1 MKLINKIFLLGA
13 LIGLVAFI
21 GCSEDDLIKPTPS
34 PEIPAGNQ
42 GVYFPASNKSAFE
55 ILTEDPAEIEIT
67 IARNASEGA
76 VDVPITQEV
85 NDDNVF
91 NVPASVTF
99 AAGETE
105 ATFKVTFPDAVVDK
119 AYNLKLNV
127 SGDQYVNPY
136 VEGVPYVATKV
147 TVSEPE
153 DWVWETLAEPMVFV
167 DGLFSDV
174 FEYAE
179 PQAFYVEAEKGTLGD
194 VVRYRFKNVYN
205 RLSDADAPDEDG
217 IWEVYDFTNTPDLAD
232 PTNESY
238 TIIQIG
244 GTADGETIAS
254 NEVVMFPFDSG
265 IPQLFDYGQLSI
277 GSIFPFY
284 ESPEKENTKENY
296 PLGSIENGIIT
307 FEGNLFFTMSEYGT
321 FFTESLTKIYFTK
334 AIYDADNKSIKDF
347 NDLEYEVIEGEE
359 SAFASKAFDDSWSQP
374 LAKAVDIDEENP
386 ESAFKN
392 LFFLSDLY
400 SKGKGVAFYYDKESG
415 DVTIPE
421 NQPIGVTV
429 FGQDLYVS
437 ASETIESSVEDKE
450 NGLTEYTLGMIFH
463 YEDGTIVG
471 DFSENLFY
479 SEDAISFVIDD
490 FTGDFL
496 MSGFTPFDGRDDAE
510 EIPIKIA
517 LGENDNELVITGI
530 RYAEEI
536 IATFDPLTSMI
547 SIAPQPLADAK
558 FNNDMINASLITWII
573 DGNNL
578 EPSTTAIIELE
589 TNLLGDISLSAY
601 SEAIGYGIETTD
613 LGGGFLDGYYYIDFI
628 RAKSANAASLNSF
641 DTSVSK
647 IQSNNSIVRS
657 IQSKKEKGNNFKV
670 QGKKSTRQMK
680 KLKNNGQRVF
690 IFR

>member
-91 NVPASVTF
+91 VVPASVSF

-105 ATFKVTFPDAVVDK
+105 TTFKVTFPDAVVDK

-153 DWVWETLAEPMVFV
+153 DWVWESIEVVYIEGGFASIWTGIEQVP
-167 DGLFSDV
+167 
-174 FEYAE
+174 
-179 PQAFYVEAEKGTLGD
+179 FYVQGEKGTLGNQ
-194 VVRYRFKNVYN
+194 VRYRLKNIYN
-205 RLSDADAPDEDG
+205 RVLTSDMPDEDG
-217 IWEVYDFTNTPDLAD
+217 IYSEFPYIDPEIVSVDKDVITTLQVGGKVGEEVL
-232 PTNESY
+232 
-238 TIIQIG
+238 
-244 GTADGETIAS
+244 AS
-254 NEVVMFPFDSG
+254 NEVFMAYYNTGLIDFNGYGPVSMGSVFGNFANVDKAENPLGTIKDG
-265 IPQLFDYGQLSI
+265 IIRF
-277 GSIFPFY
+277 
-284 ESPEKENTKENY
+284 PEKSLIYSDDDGNFTQGKPTTIYLSKE
-296 PLGSIENGIIT
+296 I
-307 FEGNLFFTMSEYGT
+307 F
-321 FFTESLTKIYFTK
+321 
-334 AIYDADNKSIKDF
+334 DADNKSIKDF

-359 SAFASKAFDDSWSQP
+359 STFVSNAYGDSWSQSI
-374 LAKAVDIDEENP
+374 AKAIDKDEENP
-386 ESAFKN
+386 DSAFKN

-400 SKGKGVAFYYDKESG
+400 SEGKGVAFYYDEESG

-421 NQPIGVTV
+421 NQPIGTQV

-437 ASETIESSVEDKE
+437 GSETIESSVEVKD
-450 NGLTEYTLGMIFH
+450 NGLVEYTLGMIFH

-471 DFSENLFY
+471 DFAENLFY

-510 EIPIKIA
+510 GIPIKIA

-547 SIAPQPLADAK
+547 SIAPQPLADAM
-558 FNNDMINASLITWII
+558 FNSDLINASLISWIL

-613 LGGGFLDGYYYIDFI
+613 LGGGFLDGYYFIDFT
-628 RAKSANAASLNSF
+628 RSKSANAASLNSF
-641 DTSVSK
+641 DTSFTK
-647 IQSNNSIVRS
+647 LQSNNSIVKS
-657 IQSKKEKGNNFKV
+657 IQSKKEKVNNFKV
-670 QGKKSTRQMK
+670 QGKKSAGHSK
-680 KLKNNGQRVF
+680 KIQNNGQRF
-690 IFR
+690 YIFR

>member
-1 MKLINKIFLLGA
+1 M
-13 LIGLVAFI
+13 
-21 GCSEDDLIKPTPS
+21 
-34 PEIPAGNQ
+34 
-42 GVYFPASNKSAFE
+42 
-55 ILTEDPAEIEIT
+55 
-67 IARNASEGA
+67 
-76 VDVPITQEV
+76 
-85 NDDNVF
+85 
-91 NVPASVTF
+91 
-99 AAGETE
+99 
-105 ATFKVTFPDAVVDK
+105 
-119 AYNLKLNV
+119 
-127 SGDQYVNPY
+127 
-136 VEGVPYVATKV
+136 
-147 TVSEPE
+147 
-153 DWVWETLAEPMVFV
+153 
-167 DGLFSDV
+167 
-174 FEYAE
+174 
-179 PQAFYVEAEKGTLGD
+179 
-194 VVRYRFKNVYN
+194 
-205 RLSDADAPDEDG
+205 
-217 IWEVYDFTNTPDLAD
+217 
-232 PTNESY
+232 
-238 TIIQIG
+238 
-244 GTADGETIAS
+244 
-254 NEVVMFPFDSG
+254 
-265 IPQLFDYGQLSI
+265 
-277 GSIFPFY
+277 
-284 ESPEKENTKENY
+284 
-296 PLGSIENGIIT
+296 
-307 FEGNLFFTMSEYGT
+307 
-321 FFTESLTKIYFTK
+321 
-334 AIYDADNKSIKDF
+334 
-347 NDLEYEVIEGEE
+347 
-359 SAFASKAFDDSWSQP
+359 
-374 LAKAVDIDEENP
+374 
-386 ESAFKN
+386 
-392 LFFLSDLY
+392 
-400 SKGKGVAFYYDKESG
+400 
-415 DVTIPE
+415 
-421 NQPIGVTV
+421 

-510 EIPIKIA
+510 GIPINIA

-613 LGGGFLDGYYYIDFI
+613 LGGGFLDGYYYIYLI
-628 RAKSANAASLNSF
+628 RARSANAASLNSF

>member
-13 LIGLVAFI
+13 LIGLVAFL

-42 GVYFPASNKSAFE
+42 GVYFPKSNKAAFE
-55 ILTEDPAEIEIT
+55 LLTEDAAEIEIT

-85 NDDNVF
+85 NDDNIFV
-91 NVPASVTF
+91 VPASVSF

-105 ATFKVTFPDAVVDK
+105 TTFKVTFPNAVVDK

-153 DWVWETLAEPMVFV
+153 DWVWETVGPLVFV
-167 DGLFSDV
+167 DGAFSHIWESAQQD
-174 FEYAE
+174 
-179 PQAFYVEAEKGTLGD
+179 AFYVEAEKGTLGD
-194 VVRYRFKNVYN
+194 RVLYRLKNVYN
-205 RLSDADAPDEDG
+205 RATDATEPDEDG
-217 IWEVYDFTNTPDLAD
+217 IWPAYPFIPSGSLNNEEEVITLL
-232 PTNESY
+232 
-238 TIIQIG
+238 QIG
-244 GTADGETIAS
+244 GMIEEESIGS
-254 NEVVMFPFDSG
+254 NEVFMPYFDTG
-265 IPQLFDYGQLSI
+265 LINLGGYGQILI
-277 GSIFPFY
+277 GTAYGNLADI
-284 ESPEKENTKENY
+284 EKANS
-296 PLGSIENGIIT
+296 PLGVLEEGIIT
-307 FEGNLFFTMSEYGT
+307 FGKNSLFYMDDDGGYLVPNT
-321 FFTESLTKIYFTK
+321 TKIYLSKEIFLN
-334 AIYDADNKSIKDF
+334 DSKSIKDF
-347 NDLEYEVIEGEE
+347 NDLEYEIIEGEE
-359 SAFASKAFDDSWSQP
+359 STFVSNAYGDSWSQS
-374 LAKAVDIDEENP
+374 LHKAVDIDADNP
-386 ESAFKN
+386 DSAFKN

-400 SKGKGVAFYYDKESG
+400 SEGKGVAFYYDEESG

-421 NQPIGVTV
+421 NQPIGTQV

-471 DFSENLFY
+471 DFAERYLY

-510 EIPIKIA
+510 EISIKIA

-547 SIAPQPLADAK
+547 SIAPQPLADAM
-558 FNNDMINASLITWII
+558 FNSDLINASLISWIV

-613 LGGGFLDGYYYIDFI
+613 LGGGFLDGYYFIDFT
-628 RAKSANAASLNSF
+628 RSKSANAASLNSF
-641 DTSVSK
+641 DTSFTK
-647 IQSNNSIVRS
+647 LQSNNSIVRS
-657 IQSKKEKGNNFKV
+657 IQSKKEKGNNFKI

-680 KLKNNGQRVF
+680 KVKNNVQRF
-690 IFR
+690 HIFR